1 MIVILICWSLIGF
14 LTEIF
19 AAQNE
24 SVVSNQ
30 LVYLF
35 SSGVEEYDFRA
46 ANWSRFTEAS
56 DQEFAVLLFDL
67 GKTELVD
74 LPEFVF
80 EFVPPHFQNKNT
92 DYAILWSPFDG
103 QVFLTGSGEEVE
115 EILSAQLTASLATDV
130 DESTWG
136 KIKELFQ

>member
-46 ANWSRFTEAS
+46 ANWSRFTKAS

-67 GKTELVD
+67 GKTELV
-74 LPEFVF
+74 
-80 EFVPPHFQNKNT
+80 PPHFQKKNM
-92 DYAILWSPFDG
+92 DYVILWSPFDG
-103 QVFLTGSGEEVE
+103 QVCLTGSGEEVE